1 MLSAIRSYRYMLVLG
16 LLVGLSMHGQTAD
29 SSLAVQGTPPEPTAN
44 PNLTSQDTG
53 ANTKPRIPP
62 KYDVDRI
69 GDRGIGKGI
78 NIYSVEKEQRLGHQ
92 LANEI
97 DQESKFLDDEMVLNY
112 ISNLTQNIVRHS
124 DRKIPFA
131 VKVLDN
137 DEVNAFALPGGYLYV
152 NTGLIAA
159 AENEA
164 ELAGVIAHEVAHVA
178 ARHGTK
184 SETKGVIWNL
194 ATLPLVFV
202 GGPAGAVVRQ
212 LAGIAGPMSSLR
224 FSRKAELEADL
235 LGIEYIYSA
244 GYDPLCLVQLFER
257 INAGE
262 LRSRSRLAKAFSTHP
277 LTSNRIVAAQ
287 AVISRYLPGRDSYV
301 VSTSEFDMIRERIS
315 SWQFQRRLGKKS
327 NGPVL
332 LRRVDPT
339 SRHDKS
345 DSPPES

>member
-1 MLSAIRSYRYMLVLG
+1 MLVLS
-16 LLVGLSMHGQTAD
+16 LLVGLSVHGQNAD
-29 SSLAVQGTPPEPTAN
+29 GTLAVRGTPPEPTAN
-44 PNLTSQDTG
+44 ANLTPQDTG
-53 ANTKPRIPP
+53 VSNKPKIPP

-69 GDRGIGKGI
+69 GDRGIGNGV
-78 NIYSVEKEQRLGHQ
+78 NIYSVEKEQRLGRQ

-97 DQESKFLDDEMVLNY
+97 DQESKFLDDQMVLNY
-112 ISNLTQNIVRHS
+112 INNLTQNIVRHS
-124 DRKIPFA
+124 DRRMSFS
-131 VKVLDN
+131 VRVLDN
-137 DEVNAFALPGGYLYV
+137 EEVNAFALPGGYLYV

-202 GGPAGAVVRQ
+202 GGAAGAAVRQ

-235 LGIEYIYSA
+235 LGIEYVYSA
-244 GYDPLCLVQLFER
+244 GYDPICLVQLFER
-257 INAGE
+257 VNAGQT
-262 LRSRSRLAKAFSTHP
+262 RPRSRLANAFSTHP
-277 LTSNRIVAAQ
+277 LTSTRIIAAQ
-287 AVISRYLPGRDSYV
+287 EVISRYLPGRDSYLV
-301 VSTSEFDMIRERIS
+301 NTSEFDMIRERIS
-315 SWQFQRRLGKKS
+315 SRQLQSRLGKWS

-332 LRRVDPT
+332 LRRVDSASQP
-339 SRHDKS
+339 DKS
-345 DSPPES
+345 DAPPESEPHKH